1 MAPYTLQSPPR
12 SEDELMLRVR
22 KLAGKTFGQVAAD
35 IGETVPTD
43 QRHAKGWLGQLVEA
57 CLGATAGSRSV
68 PDFESIGVEL
78 KTLPIDATGVP
89 TESTFVCVT
98 PMGEKAG
105 TSWEESPVYRKL
117 KRVLWL
123 PVQAHIPMLER
134 RIAAGF
140 LWSPDAQEYALL
152 KADWDELMGMV
163 LTGHVDDISGH
174 QGEVLQIRPKAANA
188 SAETWGIGVDGGKVR
203 TLPRG
208 FYLRPA
214 FTRAILHKN
223 LMVRG

>member
-1 MAPYTLQSPPR
+1 VPYTLPSPPR
-12 SEDELMLRVR
+12 SEEELMLRVR
-22 KLAGKTFGQVAAD
+22 KLAGKTFAQLAAD
-35 IGETVPTD
+35 IDKEVPSD
-43 QRHAKGWLGQLVEA
+43 QRNAKGWLGQLVEA
-57 CLGATAGSRSV
+57 YLGATAGSRSV

-78 KTLPIDATGVP
+78 KTIPIDATGKP

-105 TSWEESPVYRKL
+105 VPWEDSPVYRKL

-123 PVQAHIPMLER
+123 PVQANVPMPER
-134 RIAAGF
+134 RIATGF
-140 LWSPDAQEYALL
+140 LWTPNDEENRLL
-152 KADWDELMGMV
+152 KADWDDLMGMV
-163 LTGHVDDISGH
+163 LTGRVDEISGH

-188 SAETWGIGVDGGKVR
+188 AAETWGIGVDGGKVR

-214 FTRAILHKN
+214 FTRAILHEH
-223 LMVRG
+223 LMVRS